1 MQVTFVFSGYFYV
14 LTYVVIVESV
24 LISSVHISQKRYWF
38 CFVLSH
44 ALNRGFEIFFC
55 CFFLL
60 SSRTPPHFTG
70 GVNHTLYNFIYVQ
83 YVINNN
89 NNNNVIT
96 DHHNIPGI
104 MHLNQQETIKD
115 RWFLSVI
122 TLRIVTLKFPTMSY
136 SLLQG
141 ALCL

>member
-89 NNNNVIT
+89 NNNN
-96 DHHNIPGI
+96 G
-104 MHLNQQETIKD
+104 HLNFRSLHVMVTGLM
-115 RWFLSVI
+115 LSFKENQRHLF
-122 TLRIVTLKFPTMSY
+122 TLRLVMRFSIHV
-136 SLLQG
+136 
-141 ALCL
+141 